1 MARTP
6 RQRHIRHANY
16 ARTSRQDKLNA
27 YLAERQATL
36 NATGTSGT
44 FTGAAGSNVTW
55 TGHAKPV
62 GKGPFLLTTTG
73 TLPPGLSL
81 ATHYWIHTVVDAN
94 TVMLT
99 TKRGGPAAAVMTGSG
114 SGTHTITKASDTLS
128 MFEHLSQS
136 GPSVLTPATDVDT
149 L

>member
-16 ARTSRQDKLNA
+16 ARTTRQKKLNT
-27 YLAERQATL
+27 YLVERQASL
-36 NATGTSGT
+36 NGTGAFAT
-44 FTGAAGSNVTW
+44 FTGGAGSNITW
-55 TGHAKPV
+55 TAHSKVV
-62 GKGPFLLTTTG
+62 GKGPFILTTTG

-99 TKRGGPAAAVMTGSG
+99 TKRNGPAAVMTGSG
-114 SGTHTITKASDTLS
+114 TGTHTITKASDTLS

-136 GPSVLTPATDVDT
+136 GPSVLTPTTDVDT

>member
-16 ARTSRQDKLNA
+16 ERTSRQDKLNA

-36 NATGTSGT
+36 NATGASGV
-44 FTGAAGSNVTW
+44 FVGSVGQNVTW
-55 TGHAKPV
+55 TAHAKVV

-73 TLPPGLSL
+73 TLPAGLSL
-81 ATHYWIHTVVDAN
+81 ATPYWVHSVVDAN
-94 TVMLT
+94 TIRIT
-99 TKRGGPAAAVMTGSG
+99 TDRNGQAATMTSLG
-114 SGTHTITKASDTLS
+114 SGTHTITKSSNTRS

-136 GPSVLTPATDVDT
+136 GPAVLTQATDVDT

>member
-16 ARTSRQDKLNA
+16 ARTSRQDNLNA
-27 YLAERQATL
+27 YLAERQVAL
-36 NATGTSGT
+36 NATGASGA
-44 FTGAAGSNVTW
+44 FTGAAGENVTW
-55 TGHAKPV
+55 TGHSKVV

-73 TLPPGLSL
+73 TLPPGLTL

-94 TVMLT
+94 TVKLT
-99 TKRGGPAAAVMTGSG
+99 TKCKGSAAVMTGAG

>member
-16 ARTSRQDKLNA
+16 VRTSRQDKLNA
-27 YLAERQATL
+27 YLAERQVAL
-36 NATGTSGT
+36 NATGASGT

-55 TGHAKPV
+55 TGHNKLV

-81 ATHYWIHTVVDAN
+81 ATHYWIHTIVDAN

-99 TKRGGPAAAVMTGSG
+99 TKRNGPAAVMTGAG
-114 SGTHTITKASDTLS
+114 SGTHSITKASDTLS

-136 GPSVLTPATDVDT
+136 GPSVLTPATDVDN

>member
-6 RQRHIRHANY
+6 KQRRIRHARY
-16 ARTSRQDKLNA
+16 PRTSRQEQLNT
-27 YLAERQATL
+27 YLVQRQVAL
-36 NATGTSGT
+36 NGTGAIGT
-44 FTGAAGSNVTW
+44 FTGAAGDNVTW
-55 TGHAKPV
+55 TGHAKIV

-94 TVMLT
+94 TVKLT
-99 TKRGGPAAAVMTGSG
+99 TSRKGPAAVMTGAG
-114 SGTHTITKASDTLS
+114 SGTHSITKASDALS
-128 MFEHLSQS
+128 MFEYLSQS
-136 GPSVLTPATDVDT
+136 GPAILTSATDVDT

>member
-36 NATGTSGT
+36 NATGASGV
-44 FTGAAGSNVTW
+44 FVGSVGQNVTW
-55 TGHAKPV
+55 TAHAKVV

-73 TLPPGLSL
+73 TLPAGLSL

-94 TVMLT
+94 TVKLT
-99 TKRGGPAAAVMTGSG
+99 TKRNGPAAVMTGAG
-114 SGTHTITKASDTLS
+114 SGTHSITKASDTLS
-128 MFEHLSQS
+128 TFEHLSQS
-136 GPSVLTPATDVDT
+136 GPAVLTPATDVDN

>member
-27 YLAERQATL
+27 YLAERQVAL
-36 NATGTSGT
+36 NATGAAAT
-44 FTGAAGSNVTW
+44 FTGAAGNNITW
-55 TGHAKPV
+55 TGHSKVV

-81 ATHYWIHTVVDAN
+81 ATHYWIQSVVDAN
-94 TVMLT
+94 TVTLT
-99 TKRGGPAAAVMTGSG
+99 TKRGGPAAVMTGAG

-128 MFEHLSQS
+128 MFEYLGQS
-136 GPSVLTPATDVDT
+136 GPSVLTPTTDVDN

>member
-16 ARTSRQDKLNA
+16 ARTSRQDKLNT
-27 YLAERQATL
+27 YLAERQVAL
-36 NATGTSGT
+36 NATGAVGT
-44 FTGAAGSNVTW
+44 FTGSAGENITW
-55 TGHAKPV
+55 TGHAKTL

-81 ATHYWIHTVVDAN
+81 ATLYWIHTVVDAN
-94 TVMLT
+94 TVKLT
-99 TKRGGPAAAVMTGSG
+99 TKRGGAVAVMTGAG
-114 SGTHTITKASDTLS
+114 SGTHSITKASNTTAV
-128 MFEHLSQS
+128 FEHLRQS
-136 GPSVLTPATDVDT
+136 GPAVLTPATDVDN

>member
-36 NATGTSGT
+36 NGTGASGT

-55 TGHAKPV
+55 TGHAKLV

-136 GPSVLTPATDVDT
+136 GPSVLTPTTDVDT